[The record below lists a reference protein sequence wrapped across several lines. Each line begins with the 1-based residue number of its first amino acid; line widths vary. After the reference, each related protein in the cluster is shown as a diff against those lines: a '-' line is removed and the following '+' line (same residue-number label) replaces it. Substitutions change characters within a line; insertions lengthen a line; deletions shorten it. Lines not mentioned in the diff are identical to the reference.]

1 MSDLIFVRPIFVF
14 IRGRFGPY
22 ALYHPSCSSK
32 YSKAI
37 LFHSGDFF
45 FVFRVDDLSWFE
57 LNNDEDDSLE
67 FFDRLRKFAQC
78 FLTTTSVRDNRFYC
92 LRIRSSSFNCMPT
105 HLTEEYGYSMRIS
118 FNFTHLYLD
127 FFFDRKL
134 VIDGQRDF
142 LSEPR
147 LFLTFHCP
155 NLF

>member
-1 MSDLIFVRPIFVF
+1 MNIPIVLHETDKLTGWERPLYKWRDKQSSFRKQWPTNQRTRVVLEPSSGSMSDLIFVRPIFVF
-14 IRGRFGPY
+14 IRGRFGPH
-22 ALYHPSCSSK
+22 ASYHPSCSSK

-105 HLTEEYGYSMRIS
+105 R
-118 FNFTHLYLD
+118 F
-127 FFFDRKL
+127 
-134 VIDGQRDF
+134 
-142 LSEPR
+142 
-147 LFLTFHCP
+147 
-155 NLF
+155 